1 MNEQQDLDR
10 MAGRFLRFAAQEAC
24 DSSPLYERLSR
35 AIADDPEILALAA
48 HARPGQPV
56 PNLLFAAVQ
65 YLLLKGTTSPLADY
79 YTGLAG
85 FVHAYGGSPP
95 SGRPDG
101 GPYPPFRSFCREH
114 EGAIARLLETRRVQ
128 TNEVGRAA
136 CLLPAFGLVA
146 RRAGG
151 QPLALVEIGASAGL
165 LLLWDRYGYDYGDGP
180 VYGDAASPVRVRCAA
195 RGSPRAPIPAP
206 FPSIAYRVGLD
217 LDPVDAR
224 DGDQALW
231 LRALVWPEH
240 AHRAALLTHAL
251 EVARRDPPPLY
262 AGDALD
268 LLPRLL
274 PAVPSDAAVCLYHC
288 YTLNQ
293 WPREARARLS
303 ELLAEHSHRRDLYRI
318 SLEHHGGA
326 YPELR
331 LAAYQRG
338 VESEEEL
345 ARCHAHG
352 AWIEWLV
359 ATRCNPAWPVDML
372 DARCRTARG
381 AGRAR

>member
-1 MNEQQDLDR
+1 MNERQDLER
-10 MAGRFLRFAAQEAC
+10 MVGRFVRFATQEAC
-24 DSSPLYERLSR
+24 DSSPLYARLSR
-35 AIADDPEILALAA
+35 AIADDPRILTLAA

-56 PNLLFAAVQ
+56 PNLLFAAAQ
-65 YLLLKGTTSPLADY
+65 YLLLQGTASPLADY
-79 YTGLAG
+79 YPGLAG
-85 FVHAYGGSPP
+85 FDHAPGGCPLSD
-95 SGRPDG
+95 RLDG
-101 GPYPPFRSFCREH
+101 DPYPVFRSFCNEH

-151 QPLALVEIGASAGL
+151 QPLTLVEIGASAGL
-165 LLLWDRYGYDYGDGP
+165 LLLWDRYGYDYGGGP
-180 VYGDAASPVRVRCAA
+180 VYGDAASSVRVRCAA
-195 RGSPRAPIPAP
+195 RGNSRPPIPTP
-206 FPSIAYRVGLD
+206 FPSVTYRIGLD

-224 DGDQALW
+224 DGNQALW

-240 AHRAALLTHAL
+240 AQRAALLTRAL
-251 EVARRDPPPLY
+251 EMARQDPPPLC

-303 ELLAEHSHRRDLYRI
+303 DLLAEHSHRRDLYRV
-318 SLEHHGGA
+318 SLESHGAA

-338 VESEEEL
+338 VESEGKL
-345 ARCHAHG
+345 ARCYAHG
-352 AWIEWLV
+352 AWIEWLA
-359 ATRCNPAWPVDML
+359 AT
-372 DARCRTARG
+372 
-381 AGRAR
+381 